1 MLRIP
6 KYQFAIILPLEKDFN
21 EGAVLAFL
29 RTKELFSSKVI
40 TGLDKEA
47 SCTVAT
53 TPVTCQKKPIYR
65 RFDGKCSN
73 LKQPVAGGAGTA
85 LVRLQRAVRIN
96 LIISLGICSGSN

>member
-1 MLRIP
+1 MV
-6 KYQFAIILPLEKDFN
+6 FS
-21 EGAVLAFL
+21 
-29 RTKELFSSKVI
+29 TKQAEVI

-85 LVRLQRAVRIN
+85 LTRLEQAVSMKP
-96 LIISLGICSGSN
+96 IIYLGMVGDFN